1 MAAVFLVAACSN
13 AAVPTPQI
21 VYVLPTPIIVY
32 VTPPP
37 QPAVV
42 RPTPMIVYVT
52 PAPTVPS
59 PSRSPTPTSDKGP
72 THAAGRP
79 CPTPWVVGGPP
90 LPTGCPPYAVSAA
103 PTLSAAVTPSPAG
116 VEAINSLAPTPS
128 ALPFTISS
136 PTNGARFTTSP
147 IVVSGTGWP
156 GATVASPRS
165 PNRIKVTENGQW
177 QLSGV
182 RLASGSN
189 HIAFYQDGVPDPI
202 FLDVSYVKPTP

>member
-21 VYVLPTPIIVY
+21 IYVLPTPIIVY

-37 QPAVV
+37 
-42 RPTPMIVYVT
+42 
-52 PAPTVPS
+52 TVPS
-59 PSRSPTPTSDKGP
+59 PTAFPTRSPSPSPTPTSDKGP

-103 PTLSAAVTPSPAG
+103 PTLSAAATPSPAG

-165 PNRIKVTENGQW
+165 PNRVKVTENGQW